1 MELSL
6 IINLLIIAAVVGGV
20 LYLFNLLPIDATVK
34 KVANVLALI
43 AILLWAMRW
52 IMHNFH

>member
-6 IINLLIIAAVVGGV
+6 VFNLLMIAAIVGGV
-20 LYLFNLLPIDATVK
+20 LYLFNMLPIDATVK

-43 AILLWAMRW
+43 AILLWAIRW
-52 IMHNFH
+52 IMHQFH